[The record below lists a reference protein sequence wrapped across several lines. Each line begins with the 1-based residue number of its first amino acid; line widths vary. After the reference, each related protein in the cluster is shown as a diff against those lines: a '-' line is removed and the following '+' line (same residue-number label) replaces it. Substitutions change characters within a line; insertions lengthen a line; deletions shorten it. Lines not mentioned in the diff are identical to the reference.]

1 MNFWPDPN
9 LSYWPFFSGE
19 DARLPRA
26 RKRKE
31 KELKKKDQHR
41 KGRRPLKKSTQ
52 IKLKRKEEIRKEEC
66 ETRTY

>member
-1 MNFWPDPN
+1 MNFWPDPYS
-9 LSYWPFFSGE
+9 SYWPFFSGE

-31 KELKKKDQHR
+31 KEIKKKNQHR

-52 IKLKRKEEIRKEEC
+52 IKFKRKENRDKKGGV
-66 ETRTY
+66 

>member
-31 KELKKKDQHR
+31 KKLKKKETSIER
-41 KGRRPLKKSTQ
+41 
-52 IKLKRKEEIRKEEC
+52 EEDH
-66 ETRTY
+66 